1 MVKKKLIVC
10 GCSFSAPSD
19 TMPGTSYAELLAKRL
34 DWDLV
39 HLARQGCSN
48 GGVRI
53 QIDEVI
59 RQRPDFA
66 IIAPTFH
73 DRMEIPATAAPYV
86 PSKNEWKG
94 WGSDLQK
101 HLQKNHGNGYKPE
114 DGILNVNYA
123 GRPYNMICETIFSLA
138 ENYPHPYRSSQID
151 KDTQNAVKQYINHM
165 YDSNWKHQMDTWI
178 MRDGIV
184 EAYTAGI
191 NFIVLPD
198 NLWNVGTVRK
208 IIPDI
213 VPDKYLITNGEWTPA
228 HATYLYPLK
237 DKTKDPGY
245 HGEPE
250 SQEYLANIY
259 NDIITNWENL

>member
-1 MVKKKLIVC
+1 MRKKLMVC
-10 GCSFSAPSD
+10 GCSFSAPSE
-19 TMPGTSYAELLAKRL
+19 TLPGTSYAELLAKKL

-39 HLARQGCSN
+39 QLARQGCSN
-48 GGVRI
+48 GGIRI

-73 DRMEIPATAAPYV
+73 DRMEIPASAAPYS
-86 PSKNEWKG
+86 PKENENKG
-94 WGSDLQK
+94 WSSDLQM
-101 HLQKNHGNGYKPE
+101 HLQNRQIGNGYNRD

-138 ENYPHPYRSSQID
+138 ENYPHPYRSRKLD
-151 KDTQNAVKQYINHM
+151 KDTQQAVRDYINHL
-165 YDSNWKHQMDTWI
+165 YDSNWKFQMDTWI
-178 MRDGIV
+178 IRDGII
-184 EAYTAGI
+184 ETYLAGI
-191 NFIVLPD
+191 PFIVLPD
-198 NLWNVGTVRK
+198 NLWNVQTVRS
-208 IIPDI
+208 IVPNI

-237 DKTKDPGY
+237 DKNNDPGY

-259 NDIITNWENL
+259 YNIITNWNN